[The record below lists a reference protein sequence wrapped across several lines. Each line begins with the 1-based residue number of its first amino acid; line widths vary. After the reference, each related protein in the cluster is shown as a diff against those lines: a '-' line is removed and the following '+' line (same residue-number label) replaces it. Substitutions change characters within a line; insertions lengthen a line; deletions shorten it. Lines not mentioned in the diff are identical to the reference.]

1 MKNKKEIEL
10 DIDFIDGQ
18 DGLTLAEEK
27 AISDFFKQPKLSNK
41 IPEKVKKVV
50 KSKQITEMS

>member
-18 DGLTLAEEK
+18 DGLTLAKEK
-27 AISDFFKQPKLSNK
+27 QLVIFLS
-41 IPEKVKKVV
+41 
-50 KSKQITEMS
+50 SLS